1 MLNTVWHRNHV
12 GVCRVR
18 PIKKTLEDS
27 LDSGLWVWSVCR
39 VLGSRSQV
47 SGLRSQVLGPK
58 SQVPGPRSQV
68 HPPTD
73 PPPLPPPPPLFLH
86 SSRTHL
92 ALTCE
97 RGTTVACGA
106 SSKLLPTSRRV
117 IISNARCVRGTGTG
131 TVHDDENRTHTLKV
145 PGLDKNNNNT
155 RFGKSSQRYT
165 SAVVWFHAPDRY
177 YRCYAWSV
185 KT

>member
-58 SQVPGPRSQV
+58 SQVPGPRSIL
-68 HPPTD
+68 PPTHPLYPR
-73 PPPLPPPPPLFLH
+73 PPPFFFTLH
-86 SSRTHL
+86 SSQF
-92 ALTCE
+92 ALTSE